1 MANVSGTEINLKPTD
16 GMKTEAQRYKNWKKE
31 GKAGGT
37 QVAAV
42 RATQIISGRELSAD
56 IVLRMFSFFSRHE
69 VDKKAEG
76 FRQGEKGYP
85 SKGRVAWAAWGGDA
99 GFSWSRGKAAA
110 IKKARERADIIEMA
124 RPYPNEHA
132 ATIVDS
138 SQFDTFRRS
147 NDERGEGIDYIF
159 GIKDNEEGA
168 ELQSIRFR
176 LTQYSSSQALQW
188 LEDNEFD
195 PVKFEPATN
204 EKTMTDDSKKI
215 ERAEPDGLKVGD
227 FVSWN
232 SSGGRARGKIDR
244 IVRDG
249 SIDVPD
255 SSFTI
260 TGTADDPAAL
270 ITLYR
275 NGEATDRKV
284 GHKFSTLT
292 KIAAIRTI
300 DSDDKFERKEVTDFK
315 NVKARTF
322 EFPFSS
328 EFPVKRYFGNEI
340 LSHEEGAA
348 DLSRLNDGGIVLF
361 NHDMNKPIG
370 VVESARIDSETK
382 RGYAKIRFSRNK
394 LATEVLQDV
403 SDNVIRGVSFGYSIN
418 DIDETED
425 GMLARSWS
433 VHELSVV
440 TVPADPTIGFG
451 RSLIAP
457 SQGNSITMEDKS
469 PNQEINSA
477 DNSASPSV
485 RTMEEP
491 IKETKVEAEKSV
503 EIDIK
508 AEVQRAIDENNAR
521 TASITSLC
529 REFGEYGAEEIAE
542 TLIKGNKSV
551 VEARAA
557 ILDLVKNKA
566 EVNNTPIRS
575 TDMTSN
581 EVGLD
586 KKEVKRFSFLRAL
599 NALAN
604 PNDRAAQE
612 AAAFEREV
620 SDEASKR
627 YDKPASGILIPNEV
641 LNDSR
646 RDLNVGTATA
656 GGNLVPTE
664 LLSGSFIDILRKR
677 MSVMQ
682 ANPTMLTGLSGNIAI
697 PRMTQS
703 ATGFFV
709 GEGGTPTESQQAFD
723 QVNMTPKTVGGVV
736 EFTRRLLLQSSIDV
750 ESMVR
755 DDIARVIATKLDNAA
770 IYGSGSSNEPLGI
783 KDTTGVG
790 TQTITTFGTFAEYIG
805 METDVAVA
813 NADVA
818 NMFYII
824 NASARGALKSTEIA
838 SNTARFVFENNEIN
852 GYPVIVSN
860 QLVNNDVVFGDFSQ
874 FCIGMWSGLDLTVD
888 TITKAGSGTVKIVAL
903 QDVDFAIKQPTA
915 FCFGT

>member
-1 MANVSGTEINLKPTD
+1 MANVSGTEINLKPTE

-42 RATQIISGRELSAD
+42 RATQILSGSELSPD
-56 IVLRMFSFFSRHE
+56 VTLRMFSFFSRHE

-76 FRQGEKGYP
+76 FRKGEKGYP

-110 IKKARERADIIEMA
+110 IKKARERAEVIEMA

-138 SQFDTFRRS
+138 NQFDTFRRS
-147 NDERGEGIDYIF
+147 NNERGEGIDYIF

-176 LTQYSSSQALQW
+176 LTQYSSSQALEW
-188 LEDNEFD
+188 LEENEFE
-195 PVKFEPATN
+195 PIKFEPATN
-204 EKTMTDDSKKI
+204 EKTMTEEIQKV
-215 ERAEPDGLKVGD
+215 ERAEPDALKTGD

-232 SSGGRARGKIDR
+232 ASGGRARGKITR

-249 SIDVPD
+249 KIDVPS
-255 SSFTI
+255 SSFVI
-260 TGTADDPAAL
+260 NGTPEDPAAL
-270 ITLYR
+270 IQVYR
-275 NGEATDRKV
+275 NGESTDIFA
-284 GHKFSTLT
+284 GHRFSALT
-292 KIAAIRTI
+292 KISDIRSI
-300 DSDDKFERKEVTDFK
+300 EAGENFERKEVTDFK

-477 DNSASPSV
+477 DDSASPSV

-586 KKEVKRFSFLRAL
+586 KKEVKKFSFLRAL

-604 PNDRAAQE
+604 PNDRSAQE

-627 YDKPASGILIPNEV
+627 YDKPANGILVPNEV
-641 LNDSR
+641 LQ

-677 MSVMQ
+677 MAVMA

-703 ATGFFV
+703 ASGFFV
-709 GEGGTPTESQQAFD
+709 GEGSEPTESQQAFD

-750 ESMVR
+750 ESMIR

-770 IYGSGSSNEPLGI
+770 IYGTGSSNQPLGI

-805 METDVAVA
+805 METDVAAA

-824 NASARGALKSTEIA
+824 NASARGALKSTEVA
-838 SNTARFVFENNEIN
+838 SNTGKFVFENNEIN

-860 QLVNNDVVFGDFSQ
+860 QLVNNDALFGDFSQ